1 VGGLTEHY
9 PDVIRPAL
17 QVISVRDGLHKVSGV
32 YMLITPRGDI
42 YFLGDCTVN
51 IEPSAEDLA
60 EIAMST
66 AEMARRFNVWPRVAM
81 LSFSNFGS
89 TRHPLAEKVRRAVE
103 IVRMRE
109 PLLMIDGEMQ
119 ADTAVTPSIIDET
132 YPFSTLKGGA
142 NVLIFPNLEA
152 GNVAYKLLA
161 RLGGAEIIGPI
172 LTGTSKPVHV
182 LQRGSDVED
191 VVNIATIAVVDAQEA
206 AQRTAPSLA
215 EAASQVGE
223 VEAKY

>member
-1 VGGLTEHY
+1 
-9 PDVIRPAL
+9 
-17 QVISVRDGLHKVSGV
+17 
-32 YMLITPRGDI
+32 
-42 YFLGDCTVN
+42 
-51 IEPSAEDLA
+51 
-60 EIAMST
+60 
-66 AEMARRFNVWPRVAM
+66 MARRFNVVPRVAM

-89 TRHPLAEKVRRAVE
+89 TRHPLAEKVQRAVE

-142 NVLIFPNLEA
+142 NVLVFPNLEA

-206 AQRTAPSLA
+206 AQRSAPSLEDA
-215 EAASQVGE
+215 RQLGE